1 MQRQKFPERHTGL
14 GFPRRV
20 FDADS
25 SSTHPRFLSKLTPD
39 SFIRSFIHRDRSD
52 WTPTARRI
60 NRRGAEPSPPFT
72 ATSPRSPGTPPSPPS
87 ARASA
92 TSSSPPTSPPAAW
105 TYPAWSSWCT
115 RIYLGPQT
123 PTRTGRVERVG
134 PGARFAAR
142 RCSFPLP
149 ARSTRRTSRGW
160 SGRRRS
166 R

>member
-25 SSTHPRFLSKLTPD
+25 SSTHGFFQSRPRIH
-39 SFIRSFIHRDRSD
+39 SFTHPFIHRDRSD
-52 WTPTARRI
+52 WTPMARTKK
-60 NRRGAEPSPPFT
+60 RRGAEPSPPFT

-115 RIYLGPQT
+115 RIYRGPPT

-142 RCSFPLP
+142 RCFFPLP
-149 ARSTRRTSRGW
+149 ARSTRRASRGW
-160 SGRRRS
+160 SARRRS